1 MENGISFFYVKIK
14 SMSAKYSS
22 TDYRYPY
29 EYFILIITILVVL
42 MVIALTAAATVCASA
57 IFIPLIVIF
66 SYYAGRNRHRELLS
80 RAEQVTSHSAPEL
93 LPLIQ
98 VNSTRLQVEPVNV
111 FIVPSNQLN
120 AYTFGMDSPK
130 AIVLYSS
137 LFKIMDQ
144 DEIQFILGHEMGH
157 VKLGHTWLNTLVGG
171 MAGIPS
177 SIGAAAIMELSFRW
191 WNRACEYSAD
201 RAGVLASGK
210 PGKAIS
216 ALVKLEVGPIART
229 QAGIQAAIQHL
240 EAEDDDILSN
250 LEELLASHP
259 MIAKRV
265 EQIRIFTNTQEYRN
279 IQSQMDMNLTG

>member
-1 MENGISFFYVKIK
+1 
-14 SMSAKYSS
+14 MSTRYST

-29 EYFILIITILVVL
+29 EYLILLATFVVVL
-42 MVIALTAAATVCASA
+42 LVIALTAAATVCSSA
-57 IFIPLIVIF
+57 IFVPLVVIAG
-66 SYYAGRNRHRELLS
+66 YYTGRSRHQALIS
-80 RAEQVTSHSAPEL
+80 QAQQVTPQSAPEMM
-93 LPLIQ
+93 PLIQ
-98 VNSTRLQVEPVNV
+98 VNSARLQVEPVNV

-157 VKLGHTWLNTLVGG
+157 VKLGHTWLNSLVGG

-177 SIGAAAIMELSFRW
+177 SLGAAAIMELAFRW

-201 RAGVLASGK
+201 RAGVLACAK
-210 PGKAIS
+210 PSKAIS
-216 ALVKLEVGPIART
+216 ALIKLEAGPAART
-229 QAGIQAAIQHL
+229 QAGMQAAIQYI
-240 EAEDDDILSN
+240 ESEDDDIMHN
-250 LEELLASHP
+250 LEEILASHP

-265 EQIRIFTNTQEYRN
+265 EQIRKFSNTQEYRN
-279 IQSQMDMNLTG
+279 LQALMDKNLTG

>member
-1 MENGISFFYVKIK
+1 MA
-14 SMSAKYSS
+14 AKFST

-29 EYFILIITILVVL
+29 EYLILVATIVVVL
-42 MVIALTAAATVCASA
+42 LVIAFTVAATVCTSA
-57 IFIPLIVIF
+57 IFIPLVVIMGYF
-66 SYYAGRNRHRELLS
+66 ASRNKHQELL
-80 RAEQVTSHSAPEL
+80 AQAQQVTPQTVPEMI
-93 LPLIQ
+93 PLIKT
-98 VNSTRLQVEPVNV
+98 NYARLQVEPVNV
-111 FIVPSNQLN
+111 FIVPSKQLN

-137 LFKIMDQ
+137 LFKIMDL

-177 SIGAAAIMELSFRW
+177 SLGAAAIMELAFRW

-201 RAGVLASGK
+201 RAGVLACAK
-210 PGKAIS
+210 PDKAIS
-216 ALVKLEVGPIART
+216 ALVKLEAGPAART
-229 QAGIQAAIQHL
+229 QAGMQAAIQHL
-240 EAEDDDILSN
+240 EAEDDDIMHN

-265 EQIRIFTNTQEYRN
+265 EQIRQFANTQEYHT
-279 IQSQMDMNLTG
+279 IQSLMDKNLVG